1 MYKLEQTMLDFFIDG
16 CHFRVF
22 ELPEK
27 FLLIA
32 DTIYGKL
39 VAVIMIILYTS
50 INNIYGLFV
59 CLLVVYYHDGLYSR
73 INRYL

>member
-1 MYKLEQTMLDFFIDG
+1 MAVIFVSLSYPKE
-16 CHFRVF
+16 
-22 ELPEK
+22 

-59 CLLVVYYHDGLYSR
+59 CLLVVYYYQTVYIAELTDTYNR
-73 INRYL
+73 IRSLSPK

>member
-1 MYKLEQTMLDFFIDG
+1 MDFLLMAVIF
-16 CHFRVF
+16 VSLSYPK
-22 ELPEK
+22 E

-50 INNIYGLFV
+50 K
-59 CLLVVYYHDGLYSR
+59 
-73 INRYL
+73 

>member
-1 MYKLEQTMLDFFIDG
+1 MAVIF
-16 CHFRVF
+16 VS

-59 CLLVVYYHDGLYSR
+59 CLLVVYYYQTVY
-73 INRYL
+73 IAN

>member
-22 ELPEK
+22 ELPERSSYY
-27 FLLIA
+27 A

-39 VAVIMIILYTS
+39 VVL
-50 INNIYGLFV
+50 
-59 CLLVVYYHDGLYSR
+59 
-73 INRYL
+73 

>member
-1 MYKLEQTMLDFFIDG
+1 MYKLEQTMLDFLLMAVIF
-16 CHFRVF
+16 VSLSYPK
-22 ELPEK
+22 E
-27 FLLIA
+27 LLIA

-59 CLLVVYYHDGLYSR
+59 CLLVVYYYQTVY
-73 INRYL
+73 IANYYL